1 MRSRRSLKPT
11 RSCVHAAR
19 PRAADCPASHQC
31 RLRHRTPK
39 STIGALHSV
48 AWPHGAAGAQAAS
61 SHITLLLSPSSSTV
75 HALRCYRY
83 HACADAA
90 SFHTQVPPLTD
101 VLAAPW
107 CRVLRADVRG
117 LLRIVVWPLQV
128 RIGACCST
136 RPAAIGRRRRPRGLT
151 RAGWLWHRV
160 LFPKLE
166 ELAQQGEYTSVKFIK
181 IDVDELEVRA
191 ERPPPAPP
199 LAPPSPNCLRACRL
213 AVPTQNTRQ
222 DLAEELDVSSL
233 PTIGLFRNGAE
244 IDRSIGSNIDGVV
257 EMLAKAGAASS
268 KASSSPR
275 ASL

>member
-1 MRSRRSLKPT
+1 VPCIVWRGHTAQLAPKLPVVISHCYYRLAALPST
-11 RSCVHAAR
+11 RSDATATT
-19 PRAADCPASHQC
+19 PAPT
-31 RLRHRTPK
+31 LR
-39 STIGALHSV
+39 
-48 AWPHGAAGAQAAS
+48 
-61 SHITLLLSPSSSTV
+61 SP
-75 HALRCYRY
+75 
-83 HACADAA
+83 A
-90 SFHTQVPPLTD
+90 SFHTQVPPLMD

-107 CRVLRADVRG
+107 CRVLHADVRG

-199 LAPPSPNCLRACRL
+199 LALPSPNCLRACRL